1 METVESL
8 SEVGLDAALIVRL
21 RRGDE
26 RAIEQCYSEHGP
38 LVRSYVGRFVAR
50 DEVEDVVQKVFFEV
64 WRSRERLDPKR
75 SLVAFTLSVARKRS
89 IDQLRQRRTT
99 VVDVNEIRE
108 LIGSN
113 GDDLIERLTRASE
126 VRRGL
131 DALVEEQR
139 QTIELAFFEDLTQKE
154 IAERLGIPLGTVK
167 ARMARGLK
175 KMAERIEKG
184 DVR

>member
-1 METVESL
+1 VETVESL
-8 SEVGLDAALIVRL
+8 NDVGLDAALITRL
-21 RRGDE
+21 QRGDE
-26 RAIEQCYSEHGP
+26 RAIEQCYREQGP
-38 LVRSYVGRFVAR
+38 MVRAYVARFVSR
-50 DEVEDVVQKVFFEV
+50 DEIEDVVQKVFYEV
-64 WRSRERLDPKR
+64 WRSRERLDPER

-89 IDQLRQRRTT
+89 IDHLRRRRNT
-99 VVDVNEIRE
+99 VVDVSEIRE
-108 LIGSN
+108 LVGSN

-131 DALVEEQR
+131 DTLVEEQR
-139 QTIELAFFEDLTQKE
+139 QTLELAFFEDLTQRE
-154 IAERLGIPLGTVK
+154 IAERLGVPIGTVK